1 MTTRDGQRALDG
13 GTTRGSRISRRGFVA
28 GAAAVMAAPYLPQ
41 RSARA
46 AGELVVGSWGGVW
59 DDTVQSAVIDPLV
72 AETGAEVGILPG
84 NSTDQFAKLLANRDA
99 PPFDVLYIDLDVA
112 LPGFAQGMFQT
123 LSPDDIPNLGNAYGT
138 SLYGGGQAVAAS
150 FGGISIVYD
159 GDAAGP
165 IESWAAFA
173 QAEHT
178 GKFAV
183 SDIDGWALHTLAA
196 FAKLRSGNENDIGAG
211 WTMME
216 EVAPRAAVMAGDYD
230 ARQLFDREEIAFAPM
245 YHGEAYVMYSAG
257 QESIRLA
264 KPAEGMVAIP
274 NLLAIPA
281 NAANPELARR
291 FIDHALATPAQRV
304 FAEEY
309 ASAPSVAGVPLAE
322 DLRPWMPFG
331 EAEMNALV
339 RPDWADINKRRDAL
353 IQRWNQEIVPI
364 VGMEAV

>member
-1 MTTRDGQRALDG
+1 MTTTLTPSAA
-13 GTTRGSRISRRGFVA
+13 TTDRTRRSRISRRRFVA
-28 GAAAVMAAPYLPQ
+28 GAAAVMAAPYLP
-41 RSARA
+41 RGARA
-46 AGELVVGSWGGVW
+46 ANELVVGSWGGVW

-72 AETGAEVGILPG
+72 AETGAEVSILPG

-123 LSPDDIPNLGNAYGT
+123 LSPAEVPNLGNAYDT
-138 SLYGGGQAVAAS
+138 ALYGGGQAVAAS
-150 FGGISIVYD
+150 FGGISIIYNA
-159 GDAAGP
+159 DAVGP

-173 QAEHT
+173 DPDHT

-183 SDIDGWALHTLAA
+183 PDVDGWALHTLAA
-196 FAKLRSGNENDIGAG
+196 FAKLRSGNENNIDAG
-211 WTMME
+211 WEMME
-216 EVAPRAAVMAGDYD
+216 EVAPRAAVMVGDYD
-230 ARQLFDREEIAFAPM
+230 ARQLFEREEAAFAAM
-245 YHGEAYVMYSAG
+245 YHGEAYVMYTAG

-264 KPAEGMVAIP
+264 KPGEGMVAIP

-291 FIDHALATPAQRV
+291 FIDHALAAPAQTV

-309 ASAPSVAGVPLAE
+309 ASAPSVAGVPLSD

-331 EAEMNALV
+331 EAEMSALV
-339 RPDWADINKRRDAL
+339 RPDWGDINKRRDAL

-364 VGMEAV
+364 VGMDAV